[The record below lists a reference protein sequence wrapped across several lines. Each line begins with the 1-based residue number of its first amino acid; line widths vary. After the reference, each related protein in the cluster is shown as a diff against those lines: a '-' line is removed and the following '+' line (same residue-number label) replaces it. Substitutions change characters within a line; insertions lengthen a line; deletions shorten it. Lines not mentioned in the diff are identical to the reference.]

1 MSVAAAVIVSASVHV
16 IAVGRVDGLVV
27 NVRFGSRQ
35 GDAFLVPEWRT
46 IPPQGTEGVL
56 ERSKDMR
63 GYYADRDEIIGR
75 LRRIEG
81 QVRGLQRM
89 VETDEYCIDI
99 LTQITAAS
107 NALKKVAVGL
117 LDDHIRHCVAQGSE
131 EGKDMVREATAAIE
145 RLVKA

>member
-1 MSVAAAVIVSASVHV
+1 
-16 IAVGRVDGLVV
+16 
-27 NVRFGSRQ
+27 
-35 GDAFLVPEWRT
+35 
-46 IPPQGTEGVL
+46 
-56 ERSKDMR
+56 MR
-63 GYYADRDEIIGR
+63 GYYEGKDEVLAR

-81 QVRGLQRM
+81 QVRGLQKM
-89 VETDEYCIDI
+89 VESDSYCIDI

-131 EGKDMVREATAAIE
+131 DGKDMVTEATMAIE

>member
-1 MSVAAAVIVSASVHV
+1 
-16 IAVGRVDGLVV
+16 
-27 NVRFGSRQ
+27 
-35 GDAFLVPEWRT
+35 
-46 IPPQGTEGVL
+46 
-56 ERSKDMR
+56 MR

-89 VETDEYCIDI
+89 VEGDEYCIDI

-117 LDDHIRHCVAQGSE
+117 LDDHIRHCGAQGSA